1 MLGKRKK
8 GLRDMLPGLENE
20 LRNLTNAEGL
30 ATSEGMEY
38 LVERLGSRCDEGAL
52 SRDAAWYTLHTAL
65 GHVAPSFTNRHWPRV
80 TPSPHPPPSAP
91 RGRYNDDDQ
100 LQAALG
106 ELLATSRA
114 MAPGGLARADDLAAL
129 PAETVGRFGFRSDAF
144 TSAIVAAVKELY
156 ADSLPSSLPVA
167 HA

>member
-52 SRDAAWYTLHTAL
+52 SRDASWYTLHTAL
-65 GHVAPSFTNRHWPRV
+65 GHVALLGTPFIPPLATWRCLVHRPYRPWPRGAFLHKPPLTTCHALSSP
-80 TPSPHPPPSAP
+80 TPL
-91 RGRYNDDDQ
+91 D
-100 LQAALG
+100 AAWQ
-106 ELLATSRA
+106 
-114 MAPGGLARADDLAAL
+114 
-129 PAETVGRFGFRSDAF
+129 VQ
-144 TSAIVAAVKELY
+144 
-156 ADSLPSSLPVA
+156 
-167 HA
+167 